1 MEWWKRLPRK
11 VAAKVVTAGFG
22 DFLSHLPVA
31 DRDRKLPVALAERW
45 WDSTNSFHLPF
56 GEMTLTPL
64 DFTCITGVAV
74 GGLPIPWDYNVRENA
89 NYINDQLGWVPA
101 FASAGAI
108 RVTDILSFYKD
119 KAIDEND
126 DVQLAHL
133 TRAFFLY
140 MLGRTLLSNT
150 AETIH
155 LCCLP
160 ALEDVDHI
168 GDYNWGGAGMATLYR
183 FMSAVSRRRTKSL
196 GGYSFVWE
204 VWAYEIL
211 QLSPYKLKQDERDV
225 LPRIWRWRSCN
236 RASRQSPSTVE
247 HFRRAIDTINPNNVN
262 WLPFPAMALPS
273 RYLKSK
279 ELTATRLLLDGPMG
293 RFYYL
298 GERVI
303 RQVYAGVCAKQPPHR
318 PSDMYSADTISG
330 NTLHDVLDGLP
341 IASLYPDPPP
351 YATYDD
357 CH

>member
-11 VAAKVVTAGFG
+11 VAAKVVSAGFG
-22 DFLSHLPVA
+22 DFLSHLPLA

-89 NYINDQLGWVPA
+89 NYIKEQLGWVPT

-133 TRAFFLY
+133 TRAFFLH

-150 AETIH
+150 AETIN

-160 ALEDVDHI
+160 ALEDVDRI

-183 FMSAVSRRRTKSL
+183 FMSAVSRRLTKSL

-204 VWAYEIL
+204 
-211 QLSPYKLKQDERDV
+211 DERDI
-225 LPRIWRWRSCN
+225 LPTMWRWCSCN
-236 RASRQSPSTVE
+236 RANRQSPSTVE
-247 HFRRAIDTINPNNVN
+247 HFRRAIDTINPEDVN

-318 PSDMYSADTISG
+318 PSDMYSTDTISG
-330 NTLHDVLDGLP
+330 NRLHDVLHGLP

>member
-11 VAAKVVTAGFG
+11 VAAKVVSVGLG

-74 GGLPIPWDYNVRENA
+74 GGLPIPWDYNVRENT
-89 NYINDQLGWVPA
+89 NYINEQLGWVPA

-133 TRAFFLY
+133 TRVFFLY
-140 MLGRTLLSNT
+140 MLGCTLLSNT
-150 AETIH
+150 AKTIH

-160 ALEDVDHI
+160 ALEDVDRI

-183 FMSAVSRRRTKSL
+183 FMSAVSRQRTKSL

-211 QLSPYKLKQDERDV
+211 QLKPADNHRL
-225 LPRIWRWRSCN
+225 RSN
-236 RASRQSPSTVE
+236 IFAAQLTPLTRKTL
-247 HFRRAIDTINPNNVN
+247 VN

-279 ELTATRLLLDGPMG
+279 ELTATRLLLDSPMG

-303 RQVYAGVCAKQPPHR
+303 RQVYVQ
-318 PSDMYSADTISG
+318 S
-330 NTLHDVLDGLP
+330 NLP
-341 IASLYPDPPP
+341 IGHQICTALIQFQETRYMMCLMDCPLQAYTQIPFHMLRMTSLC
-351 YATYDD
+351 AVG
-357 CH
+357 

>member
-1 MEWWKRLPRK
+1 MGRLHRYRPPPDEEHSQELLVDRKTHISHFSLHRGYMLQNQCRQLLEVYSIYPRGSSVEVMEWWKRLPRK

-160 ALEDVDHI
+160 ALEDVDRI

-204 VWAYEIL
+204 AVSVHL
-211 QLSPYKLKQDERDV
+211 Q
-225 LPRIWRWRSCN
+225 RW
-236 RASRQSPSTVE
+236 
-247 HFRRAIDTINPNNVN
+247 I
-262 WLPFPAMALPS
+262 
-273 RYLKSK
+273 
-279 ELTATRLLLDGPMG
+279 
-293 RFYYL
+293 
-298 GERVI
+298 
-303 RQVYAGVCAKQPPHR
+303 
-318 PSDMYSADTISG
+318 
-330 NTLHDVLDGLP
+330 
-341 IASLYPDPPP
+341 
-351 YATYDD
+351 
-357 CH
+357 

>member
-1 MEWWKRLPRK
+1 MEWWKKLPHK
-11 VAAKVVTAGFG
+11 VTAKVVSAGFG

-45 WDSTNSFHLPF
+45 WDSTNSFHLLF
-56 GEMTLTPL
+56 EEMTLTPL

-74 GGLPIPWDYNVRENA
+74 GGLPISWDYNVRENA
-89 NYINDQLGWVPA
+89 NYIKEQLGWVPA
-101 FASAGAI
+101 FASGGAI

-160 ALEDVDHI
+160 ALEDVDRI

-183 FMSAVSRRRTKSL
+183 FMSAVSRRLTKRL

-204 VWAYEIL
+204 VWTYEIL
-211 QLSPYKLKQDERDV
+211 QISPYKLKQDERDV
-225 LPRIWRWRSCN
+225 LPRMWRWRSCN
-236 RASRQSPSTVE
+236 RANRQSPFTVE
-247 HFRRAIDTINPNNVN
+247 HFHRAIDTINPENVN

-273 RYLKSK
+273 WYLKSK

-303 RQVYAGVCAKQPPHR
+303 RQVYMQ
-318 PSDMYSADTISG
+318 S
-330 NTLHDVLDGLP
+330 NLP
-341 IASLYPDPPP
+341 IGHQICTALIQFRKTGYMMCFMDCPLQAYTQIPFHMLRMTSLC
-351 YATYDD
+351 ATG
-357 CH
+357 